1 MDSQFLVSWRRLRA
15 TPLYREV
22 PHYSQDGS
30 LCYTMLYTSAYERG
44 IKKKGKLCCSG
55 RHFYLSNFP
64 HMGYLLVGNCPA
76 ATKAF
81 TINFMLV
88 HTNYFF

>member
-44 IKKKGKLCCSG
+44 IKKKASCAALVVIFICLI
-55 RHFYLSNFP
+55 FLIWVIYL
-64 HMGYLLVGNCPA
+64 
-76 ATKAF
+76 
-81 TINFMLV
+81 
-88 HTNYFF
+88 